1 MSGPQCCEN
10 PPVLDSGC
18 GGVGHEEE
26 IGGLMCYV
34 TGPPHSKRA
43 VLMLSDIFGYK
54 APKLRLIVFESKSLA
69 SIIKQKIL
77 DIQALMALYA
87 SEVLVVDILYL
98 MVGSSVMGAPS
109 RHWRLHIP
117 YWPFGSRTMVP
128 QDLAMFGEKL
138 KLADK
143 VSASGFYVVVP
154 DFFYGDPYVPDNPE
168 RPLDNVERPLPVWL
182 KDHGPDKGFEDAKP
196 VIQALKSKGVSSIG
210 AAGFCWG
217 AKPVVELGNYAYIQ
231 AAVLLHP
238 SFVSL
243 EDFQAVKV
251 PISIL
256 GAEVDIMS
264 PPELLKKFEEALN
277 AKPEVDS
284 FVKIFP
290 GVEHGWTVRYKDE
303 DEVAVKSA
311 NEAHEDMLNWF
322 VKYVK

>member
-10 PPVLDSGC
+10 PPALDSSC

-26 IGGLMCYV
+26 IGGLKCYV
-34 TGPPHSKRA
+34 TGPPHSKLA
-43 VLMLSDIFGYK
+43 VLLLSDIFGYE
-54 APKLRLIVFESKSLA
+54 APKLR
-69 SIIKQKIL
+69 
-77 DIQALMALYA
+77 
-87 SEVLVVDILYL
+87 
-98 MVGSSVMGAPS
+98 
-109 RHWRLHIP
+109 
-117 YWPFGSRTMVP
+117 
-128 QDLAMFGEKL
+128 

-154 DFFYGDPYVPDNPE
+154 DFFYGDPYAPE
-168 RPLDNVERPLPVWL
+168 NAERPLPVWL

-196 VIQALKSKGVSSIG
+196 VIQALKSKGISSIG

-217 AKPVVELGNYAYIQ
+217 AKLVVELGKYAYIQ

-243 EDFQAVKV
+243 EDVQAVKV

-264 PPELLKKFEEALN
+264 PPELVRKFEEALN

-303 DEVAVKSA
+303 DEVAVKCA
-311 NEAHEDMLNWF
+311 DEAHQDMLNWF

>member
-1 MSGPQCCEN
+1 MSGPQCCAN
-10 PPVLDSGC
+10 PPALDSSC
-18 GGVGHEEE
+18 GVGHKEE
-26 IGGLMCYV
+26 IGGLKCYV
-34 TGPPHSKRA
+34 TGPSHSKLA
-43 VLMLSDIFGYK
+43 LLLISDIFGYE
-54 APKLRLIVFESKSLA
+54 APKLR
-69 SIIKQKIL
+69 
-77 DIQALMALYA
+77 
-87 SEVLVVDILYL
+87 
-98 MVGSSVMGAPS
+98 
-109 RHWRLHIP
+109 
-117 YWPFGSRTMVP
+117 
-128 QDLAMFGEKL
+128 

-154 DFFYGDPYVPDNPE
+154 DFFYGDPFQGDPFATENA
-168 RPLDNVERPLPVWL
+168 ERPLPVWL

-196 VIQALKSKGVSSIG
+196 VIQALKSKGISSIG

-217 AKPVVELGNYAYIQ
+217 AKPVLELGKYPYIQ

-243 EDFQAVKV
+243 EDVQPVKV

-256 GAEVDIMS
+256 GAEIDIMS

-311 NEAHEDMLNWF
+311 EEAHEDMLNWF